1 MTFSL
6 EIGQTE
12 KYLLDFHFNQLLGKL
27 VIKVNNREIKRS
39 VRWFSEPVHESHA
52 FEMGEQEPLS
62 LRIEKQRKLLYGQ
75 KYQVF
80 VNDRLVRAYEGV

>member
-6 EIGQTE
+6 EIGEGE
-12 KYLLDFHFNQLLGKL
+12 KHLIEFHFNQLLGKL
-27 VIKVNNREIKRS
+27 VIKVNHQEVKRS
-39 VRWFSEPVHESHA
+39 VRLFSEPIRESHA
-52 FEMGEQEPLS
+52 FDLGHDEPCS